1 MSVEYGRT
9 VIGRRRRTMVPR
21 AIHINQPVHRGPMM
35 KLALSQKATFL
46 AGVSALVLARADI
59 VINID
64 YHGIL
69 ER

>member
-1 MSVEYGRT
+1 
-9 VIGRRRRTMVPR
+9 MVPR

-59 VINID
+59 VMNID